1 MNLLRF
7 IKAALIFAR
16 HQAWVNEPKWEPSD
30 AKALE
35 QFLTSPAG
43 QKLRAFL
50 LNAVLK
56 QQAIALSESKAGNL
70 AFEAGY
76 CNGQKGIISVIEALS
91 DAKSFS
97 EQGDTDSDPATHQ
110 AES

>member
-16 HQAWVNEPKWEPSD
+16 HQAWVDAPKWEASD

-43 QKLRAFL
+43 QKLRAML
-50 LNAVLK
+50 LNTVL
-56 QQAIALSESKAGNL
+56 QSQASAIMKTSTR
-70 AFEAGY
+70 
-76 CNGQKGIISVIEALS
+76 V
-91 DAKSFS
+91 
-97 EQGDTDSDPATHQ
+97 
-110 AES
+110 

>member
-7 IKAALIFAR
+7 IKAAIIFAR
-16 HQAWVNEPKWEPSD
+16 HQAWVNEPKWEAAD

-35 QFLTSPAG
+35 QFLNSPPG

-50 LNAVLK
+50 LNTVLK
-56 QQAIALSESKAGNL
+56 QQAIALSESKVGNL
-70 AFEAGY
+70 VYEAGY
-76 CNGQKGIISVIEALS
+76 CGGQKGIISAIEALS
-91 DAKSFS
+91 DAKAFS